1 MDDPNAQTPE
11 QTLPKLV
18 RFMLEH
24 LRNLRLKGPST
35 LQHEHY
41 AKVWQSLAF
50 AGNKLIDQI
59 KDLRFQ
65 GYERWETGD
74 EATVELFGRLG
85 VPKGKEFLQ
94 TAMRELAF
102 LGTRWHAN
110 STVANIDT
118 QRFDPGQV
126 PHLVELEATI
136 KDVKMEDVEEE
147 GVKMEDVATEDF
159 KEEDVAEDAVTNQNV
174 KPEALNKEVVEPKAI
189 KTETRE
195 PSPSGPVFSSIES

>member
-1 MDDPNAQTPE
+1 
-11 QTLPKLV
+11 L
-18 RFMLEH
+18 
-24 LRNLRLKGPST
+24 ST
-35 LQHEHY
+35 
-41 AKVWQSLAF
+41 

-59 KDLRFQ
+59 EDLRFQ

-74 EATVELFGRLG
+74 EASVELFGRLG

-94 TAMRELAF
+94 TAMRELDF

-126 PHLVELEATI
+126 PRLVELEATI
-136 KDVKMEDVEEE
+136 KDVKMEDEDVKMEDVEEEGVKMEDEDVKMEDVEEE

-174 KPEALNKEVVEPKAI
+174 KTEALNKEVVEPKAI